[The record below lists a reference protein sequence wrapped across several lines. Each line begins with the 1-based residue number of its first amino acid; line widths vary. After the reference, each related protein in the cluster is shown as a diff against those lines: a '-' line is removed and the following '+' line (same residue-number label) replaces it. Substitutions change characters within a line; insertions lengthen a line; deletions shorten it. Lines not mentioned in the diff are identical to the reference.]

1 MIKQSPPAWLP
12 RIIFPPLN
20 VSPPWL
26 LKFSSSPPQ
35 PGRWHKNHPPA
46 PPDPREGTTLSCV
59 SFLQTKILIKLRENL
74 RKIYFWLLFS
84 LQLRNDNVTWWLKM
98 QKLQLLYN
106 SFDKYRLQDARSFL
120 EVLLSASSFNFLSIG
135 KGWNKEAAIFQALE
149 IFFLGREILFFSSLS
164 SANTIK

>member
-1 MIKQSPPAWLP
+1 MIKQFPPAWLP
-12 RIIFPPLN
+12 KIIFPLN

-26 LKFSSSPPQ
+26 LKFSSCPPCLADDT
-35 PGRWHKNHPPA
+35 KII
-46 PPDPREGTTLSCV
+46 PPDPRGGRTLWCV
-59 SFLQTKILIKLRENL
+59 NFLQTKILIKLRENL

-98 QKLQLLYN
+98 QKLQLRYN
-106 SFDKYRLQDARSFL
+106 SFDQYSLQDARSFL

-164 SANTIK
+164 SANMIK